1 MNNYY
6 DDSDLAAECGY
17 KVVEDPTVVSGCTK

>member
-17 KVVEDPTVVSGCTK
+17 KVVEDPTYVEHTT